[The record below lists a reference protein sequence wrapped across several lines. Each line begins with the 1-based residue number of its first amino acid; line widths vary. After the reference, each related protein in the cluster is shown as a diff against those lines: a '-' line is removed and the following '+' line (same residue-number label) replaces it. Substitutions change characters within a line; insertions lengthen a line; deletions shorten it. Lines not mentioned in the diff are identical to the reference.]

1 MFGGSGGQ
9 ERNRIAVALTLA
21 SGETLHGNIFG
32 HVSGKLR
39 ETVNGADAYLEFEKR
54 DGTIVFIAKRN
65 IAEIRGDE
73 VPKTDQ
79 LTRRATS
86 AQNFDPFTMLGV
98 ERNAGPNE
106 IKTAY
111 WSKARLYHPDKF
123 AGKEVPKEIVDY
135 MSAMF
140 MRIHAAYKE
149 LAGENA
155 PV

>member
-9 ERNRIAVALTLA
+9 ERNRIAVALTLD
-21 SGETLHGNIFG
+21 SGETLHGELFG
-32 HVSGKLR
+32 NQTGKLR
-39 ETVNGADAYLEFEKR
+39 DTINGADGYLEFQKR
-54 DGTIVFIAKRN
+54 DGTVVFLAKRTV
-65 IAEIRGDE
+65 ASARSDE
-73 VPKTDQ
+73 PPKTDQ
-79 LTRRATS
+79 LIRRAAA
-86 AQNFDPFTMLGV
+86 AQAFDPFTTLGL
-98 ERNAGPNE
+98 ERTAGPNE

-111 WSKARLYHPDKF
+111 WAKARLYHPDKL
-123 AGKEVPKEIVDY
+123 AGKDMPKEILEY